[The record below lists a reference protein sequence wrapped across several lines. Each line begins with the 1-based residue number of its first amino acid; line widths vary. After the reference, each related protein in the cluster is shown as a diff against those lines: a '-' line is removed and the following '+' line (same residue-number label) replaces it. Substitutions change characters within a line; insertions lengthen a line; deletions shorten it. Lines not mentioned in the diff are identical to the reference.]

1 MCRLIGVYSPLSV
14 IDNVLATVC
23 CFLGVL
29 FYKEIISM
37 ETIPRVQHDT
47 DLLRTITKPIDD
59 IDKLIRCLAPKCN
72 QMLMDGRRNIGIV
85 KENQHQCL
93 VLFRGTMSL
102 YRNND
107 GLIINSETSPFI
119 FGMNSQLRY
128 SRHIYLRTRKHLLLA

>member
-1 MCRLIGVYSPLSV
+1 
-14 IDNVLATVC
+14 
-23 CFLGVL
+23 
-29 FYKEIISM
+29 M

-107 GLIINSETSPFI
+107 GLIINSETVHS
-119 FGMNSQLRY
+119 S
-128 SRHIYLRTRKHLLLA
+128 LA

>member
-1 MCRLIGVYSPLSV
+1 
-14 IDNVLATVC
+14 
-23 CFLGVL
+23 
-29 FYKEIISM
+29 M

-93 VLFRGTMSL
+93 VFVPWH
-102 YRNND
+102 D
-107 GLIINSETSPFI
+107 VFI
-119 FGMNSQLRY
+119 SQQRRTHHQLRNE
-128 SRHIYLRTRKHLLLA
+128 SIHLWHE